1 MLTDNDGNLLKPG
14 RSPSLP
20 SDTPPLERPH
30 LLILSKYFHQRGTNI
45 LIYEGCAHS
54 NHHTLSSETSVDTL
68 RASLHVSSSSSPP
81 LSGSANVYLQ
91 CAGSMA
97 CRNPMWVNFHSPWWQ
112 AAYSW
117 DKNASQW
124 TFQLNSFTPL
134 FVTGQHT
141 TDYISQNSLTPGV
154 MFGWV
159 LANDLQ
165 VETPGVTTQWIGYGL
180 KPGCDFSCWFLT
192 GSLGIHFDYWSCVG
206 YREQLSGSQMSC
218 LSEMRF

>member
-1 MLTDNDGNLLKPG
+1 MTVKYSHGSGNNWEFKVDSQAESGDAHWQWWESVETWKIPL
-14 RSPSLP
+14 SPQWHTS
-20 SDTPPLERPH
+20 SKKRPH
-30 LLILSKYFHQRGTNI
+30 LLILSKYFHQLGTNI

-117 DKNASQW
+117 DKMLHSELSN
-124 TFQLNSFTPL
+124 LIP
-134 FVTGQHT
+134 
-141 TDYISQNSLTPGV
+141 SL
-154 MFGWV
+154 
-159 LANDLQ
+159 L
-165 VETPGVTTQWIGYGL
+165 
-180 KPGCDFSCWFLT
+180 
-192 GSLGIHFDYWSCVG
+192 
-206 YREQLSGSQMSC
+206 C
-218 LSEMRF
+218 L